1 MYFIEYEPYGIILL
15 IGIILILVKVL
26 GELFERISLPAIF
39 GEILLGVIL
48 GPILGIIELSSNGNQ
63 KTLCTEVIKLLGEIG
78 AVFLLFLIGFTKIDI
93 KRLHVSIKQ
102 ALPVT
107 VLGTVFPFIGGFI
120 AAYLFSLISGDFAS
134 IFNKNSQMKG
144 CLLIGIA
151 LSATSIGVS
160 VRTLMDLR
168 YIATKIGATV
178 LFAAVL
184 DDFLSIIILAVISGV
199 ITTDTISYLAIRNTL
214 VNLLTFCI
222 VVFLLGK
229 YFFPMIA
236 RLSDQMITE
245 EANFGIILGVLFA
258 FSFLTEKFGLSM
270 IIGAFLFGVSISTI
284 SRLKTESVIHKVSG
298 LSNGFFIPF
307 FFLNIG
313 LLFDFKAI
321 TSTGVF
327 AIILVVSVI
336 ASQIIGGFFGGK
348 ISKFS
353 NKDSFIIGTALVP
366 RNELTLVIITM
377 GIKLGVL
384 SSKVFS
390 TIVLVT
396 IITTIITPL
405 LLKILIKKDGHQ

>member
-26 GELFERISLPAIF
+26 GELFERIGLPSIF

-63 KTLCTEVIKLLGEIG
+63 KTVCAEVIKLLGEIG
-78 AVFLLFLIGFTKIDI
+78 AIFLLFSIGFSKIDV
-93 KRLHVSIKQ
+93 KRLNVSIKQ

-107 VLGTVFPFIGGFI
+107 ILGAVFPFIGGFI
-120 AAYLFSLISGDFAS
+120 AAYLFPLTSGDS
-134 IFNKNSQMKG
+134 IFNNNLQIKG
-144 CLLIGIA
+144 CLLVGIA
-151 LSATSIGVS
+151 LSATSIGIS

-184 DDFLSIIILAVISGV
+184 DDFLSIIILALISGI
-199 ITTDTISYLAIRNTL
+199 ITTDAISYFAMWNTI

-222 VVFLLGK
+222 IVFLLGK

-236 RLSDQMITE
+236 RLSDQMIIE

-284 SRLKTESVIHKVSG
+284 PRLKTESIIHKVSG

-313 LLFDFKAI
+313 LLFDFRAI
-321 TSTGVF
+321 TNTSVF
-327 AIILVVSVI
+327 AIVLVVSLI
-336 ASQIIGGFFGGK
+336 TSQIIGGFFGGK

-377 GIKLGVL
+377 GIELGVL

-390 TIVLVT
+390 AIVLVT
-396 IITTIITPL
+396 VITTIITPL
-405 LLKILIKKDGHQ
+405 LLKILIKKEGSLSI